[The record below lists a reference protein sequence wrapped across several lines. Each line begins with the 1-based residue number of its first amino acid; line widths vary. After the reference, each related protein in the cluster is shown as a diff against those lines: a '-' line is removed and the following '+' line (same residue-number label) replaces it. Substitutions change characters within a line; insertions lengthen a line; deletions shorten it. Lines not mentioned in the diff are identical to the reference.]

1 MNTTKEIIKA
11 AYLYDPDLKGIAV
24 YDGEITFWDGKL
36 DKPTD
41 EQLVQCIAEYKY
53 DEEVKA
59 YQRQRQAEYPQIGEQ
74 LDKIYHGTL
83 ASWKAEIKTIKDKY
97 PKATMDAT
105 ELQTRKDKAVFD
117 LRKEKYDKAVAR
129 LAQYQVAV
137 GRSEVKETKVVGTK
151 PVFNEST
158 GQWEQQNIT
167 EEQVTTIAIAP
178 VDATIDVVQGD
189 DTTPTAI
196 ENPLITKDN
205 QERAAAQAIVDAT
218 PQAVKDA

>member
-1 MNTTKEIIKA
+1 
-11 AYLYDPDLKGIAV
+11 
-24 YDGEITFWDGKL
+24 
-36 DKPTD
+36 
-41 EQLVQCIAEYKY
+41 
-53 DEEVKA
+53 
-59 YQRQRQAEYPQIGEQ
+59 
-74 LDKIYHGTL
+74 
-83 ASWKAEIKTIKDKY
+83 
-97 PKATMDAT
+97 MDAT

-137 GRSEVKETKVVGTK
+137 GQSEVKETKVVGTK

-158 GQWEQQNIT
+158 GEWEQQNIT

-178 VDATIDVVQGD
+178 VDATVDVVQGD